1 MDSQLILTLLKLIIF
16 FPLVIGLI
24 LWLGKTVEKYS
35 NINRKSTMRVV
46 ERLTISKDNSLLIVM
61 IRDKFYLVTSAQGK
75 IEIVEEVSGEYY
87 KEIEMIKLKNG
98 SELKQIFKDKY
109 LKWRK

>member
-1 MDSQLILTLLKLIIF
+1 MDSQLIMTLLKLVIF

-35 NINRKSTMRVV
+35 HINRKSTMRVI
-46 ERLTISKDNSLLIVM
+46 ERLTISKDNSLLIVK
-61 IRDKFYLVTSAQGK
+61 IGDKFYLVTSAQGK
-75 IEIVEEVSGEYY
+75 IEIVEEVEGENY
-87 KEIEMIKLKNG
+87 KEIEMVQLKNNR
-98 SELKQIFKDKY
+98 ELKQLFKDKY

>member
-1 MDSQLILTLLKLIIF
+1 MTLLKLVIF

-35 NINRKSTMRVV
+35 HINRKSTMRVI
-46 ERLTISKDNSLLIVM
+46 ERLTISKDNSLLIVK
-61 IRDKFYLVTSAQGK
+61 IGDKFYLVTSAQGK
-75 IEIVEEVSGEYY
+75 IEIVEEVEGENY
-87 KEIEMIKLKNG
+87 KENEMVQLKN
-98 SELKQIFKDKY
+98 SRELKQLFKDKY

>member
-1 MDSQLILTLLKLIIF
+1 MGNQLTLTLLKLLLF

-35 NINRKSTMRVV
+35 YINKKSNMRVI
-46 ERLTISKDNSLLIVM
+46 ERLAIGKDNSLLIVK
-61 IRDKFYLVTSAQGK
+61 IEDKFYLVTSAQGK
-75 IEIVEEVSGEYY
+75 IEIVKEIEGESY
-87 KEIEMIKLKNG
+87 KEIEMTQGKAD
-98 SELKQIFKDKY
+98 SELKQLFKDKY

>member
-1 MDSQLILTLLKLIIF
+1 
-16 FPLVIGLI
+16 
-24 LWLGKTVEKYS
+24 
-35 NINRKSTMRVV
+35 MRVV
-46 ERLTISKDNSLLIVM
+46 ERLTISKDNSLLIVK

-75 IEIVEEVSGEYY
+75 IEIVEEVSGEDY
-87 KEIEMIKLKNG
+87 KEIEMIKLKNS